1 MEYLFELSDNVMKLS
16 KQDFRRYLFS
26 RIPMDQQL
34 VIIKG
39 ARGTGKTTL
48 LLQLMESLKVKH
60 HEKLYIS
67 LDNIYFL
74 ENKLFHVA
82 DRFLKQGGKYL
93 FLDEIHRY
101 PGWAIEIKNIY
112 DHFHELQIIGT
123 GSSALNIHKGE
134 ADLSRRALMFNLNEL
149 SVREFLALSSNEPTG
164 IFSLSDILDHHH
176 EISSDITRKIQP
188 LRIFQNYLRTGAY
201 PFLLEGP
208 DFYHERLRSGINTII
223 ETDLPAFENI
233 SYHSIIQ
240 IKKLLF
246 ILSESVPFTP
256 NISEL
261 GRKMGISRDI
271 LLRYLY
277 LLEKAELLFQ
287 LRRETKGI
295 SYLSKPNK
303 IYLHNP
309 NISFALSPERPDKGN
324 LRETFIL
331 NQLSVFHEVTSTEK
345 GDFMID
351 NQYILEVGGKK
362 KNKDQIKD
370 VPKSFIAADDIETG
384 IGNKIPLWLFG
395 FLY

>member
-1 MEYLFELSDNVMKLS
+1 MEYLFELSDNVLKS
-16 KQDFRRYLFS
+16 SRHDFRRYLFFN
-26 RIPMDQQL
+26 IPIDQRL

-48 LLQLMESLKVKH
+48 LLQLMESVMVKH

-74 ENKLFHVA
+74 RNKLFQVA
-82 DRFLKQGGKYL
+82 DWFLKQGGRYL

-112 DHFHELQIIGT
+112 DHFQELQIIGT
-123 GSSALNIHKGE
+123 GPSALNIHKGE
-134 ADLSRRALMFNLNEL
+134 ADLSRRALMFRLNEL
-149 SVREFLALSSNEPTG
+149 SVREFLIISSHKQTG
-164 IFSLSDILDHHH
+164 ILSISDILDHHH
-176 EISSDITRKIQP
+176 EISSEIVKKIKP
-188 LRIFQNYLRTGAY
+188 VRIFQEYLRFGAY
-201 PFLLEGP
+201 PYFIEGSEY
-208 DFYHERLRSGINTII
+208 YHERLRSGINTIM
-223 ETDLPAFENI
+223 ETDLPSLENI
-233 SYHSIIQ
+233 SYHSIVQ

-261 GRKMGISRDI
+261 SRKMGISRDV

-295 SYLSKPNK
+295 SYLSKPEK

-309 NISFALSPERPDKGN
+309 NISYALSPHRPDKGN

-331 NQLSVFHEVTSTEK
+331 NQLSVNHEVTWTEK
-345 GDFMID
+345 GDFRIN
-351 NQYILEVGGKK
+351 NQYIIEVGGKK
-362 KNKDQIKD
+362 KNKDQIKGIPD
-370 VPKSFIAADDIETG
+370 SFIAVDDIETG